1 MNSDDAK
8 RFCLVT
14 PEALL
19 RAFAAIWIFVGLVPE
34 SRAAAGTLV
43 LPRGV
48 SALIRGGG
56 NIAASALSN
65 PNVDGIS
72 VRAHWSDVETA
83 DGVYNWSYLDAKINQ
98 ASEAGKWVTLRVS
111 TAGGG
116 ASQGGLV
123 PDWVINQIK
132 ANGGKFFSWLDS
144 AHGNRVKT
152 IPVFWDSTFMQKKRE
167 LIEALGKRY
176 GDNRNIKVVYV
187 GFANARS
194 SDWSVPGGNTL
205 SAAERAAGF
214 TITGVQRWGALGYTE
229 QKIINS
235 GCPASG
241 TGGIIDAAVKS
252 FPSAVVIFSGSTTHV
267 KLDPHGKRYCA
278 ETAFNNAKVKY
289 GSHVA
294 IQKDDLSQKTSVNQP
309 FSGQP
314 ADNGWRIIYNARP
327 QVAAQMLWSTNDMR
341 RFAVRGYSG
350 TPAQALR
357 AAVDCGKDYGTSF
370 QEIYQEDIT
379 NSSSDMQAVIAH
391 AHTVLTSP

>member
-19 RAFAAIWIFVGLVPE
+19 RAFAAIWIFVGLVHE
-34 SRAAAGTLV
+34 SRAAAETLG

-48 SALIRGGG
+48 SDLIRGGG
-56 NIAASALSN
+56 DIAASALSN

-72 VRAHWSDVETA
+72 IRAHWSDVETA

-98 ASEAGKWVTLRVS
+98 ASAAGKWVTLRVS

-116 ASQGGLV
+116 VSQGGLV

-144 AHGNRVKT
+144 AHSNRVKT
-152 IPVFWDSTFMQKKRE
+152 IPVFWDPTFMQKKRE

-187 GFANARS
+187 GFANART
-194 SDWSVPGGNTL
+194 SDWNVPGRNTL

-214 TITGVQRWGALGYTE
+214 TITGVQRWKALGYTE

-252 FPSAVVIFSGSTTHV
+252 FPSAVVIFSGSRTRA
-267 KLDPHGKRYCA
+267 KLDPLRQRYCA

-294 IQKDDLSQKTSVNQP
+294 IQRDDLSQKTSVNQP

-327 QVAAQMLWSTNDMR
+327 QVAAQMVWSTNDMR

-370 QEIYQEDIT
+370 QEIYQADIT

>member
-1 MNSDDAK
+1 
-8 RFCLVT
+8 
-14 PEALL
+14 
-19 RAFAAIWIFVGLVPE
+19 
-34 SRAAAGTLV
+34 
-43 LPRGV
+43 
-48 SALIRGGG
+48 
-56 NIAASALSN
+56 
-65 PNVDGIS
+65 
-72 VRAHWSDVETA
+72 
-83 DGVYNWSYLDAKINQ
+83 
-98 ASEAGKWVTLRVS
+98 
-111 TAGGG
+111 
-116 ASQGGLV
+116 
-123 PDWVINQIK
+123 
-132 ANGGKFFSWLDS
+132 
-144 AHGNRVKT
+144 
-152 IPVFWDSTFMQKKRE
+152 MQKKRE

-176 GDNRNIKVVYV
+176 GDNKNIKVVYV

-214 TITGVQRWGALGYTE
+214 TITGVQRWIALGYTE

-252 FPSAVVIFSGSTTHV
+252 FPSAVVIFSGNTNRV

-314 ADNGWRIIYNARP
+314 ADNAWRIIYNGRP
-327 QVAAQMLWSTNDMR
+327 QVAAQMVWSTNDMR